1 MCNRIVP
8 AKYWISDT
16 ILTSIFS
23 WMAIYKRLC
32 FPLFSQILS
41 GQQTEKH
48 GLYLWQRKTSWTRWL
63 SSFSRSFF
71 LPPYP
76 TVPSLPLSLLLSL
89 LPSFSISFLI
99 FHFSLF
105 SLSLIFSFSP
115 LSLSVFLYPMF
126 LPILFYQLLI
136 SLFLYLFSFLLII
149 SISILLLRVLV
160 SLLNIHIHTD
170 WHYKIKW
177 TSVRCTLTNRYS
189 TPCGCISTFPVV
201 AGMKI
206 IGRNSICNFNL
217 THIL

>member
-71 LPPYP
+71 LPPP
-76 TVPSLPLSLLLSL
+76 TLPFPPSLCLSFYPSF
-89 LPSFSISFLI
+89 LPSPSL
-99 FHFSLF
+99 SLF
-105 SLSLIFSFSP
+105 STFLSFLSLSPFLFLSPFALCLSLSNVSPHLILSIVNLSF
-115 LSLSVFLYPMF
+115 SLSVFLSSYNLYFHPSASCPCFLTQYP
-126 LPILFYQLLI
+126 
-136 SLFLYLFSFLLII
+136 
-149 SISILLLRVLV
+149 
-160 SLLNIHIHTD
+160 HT
-170 WHYKIKW
+170 H
-177 TSVRCTLTNRYS
+177 RL
-189 TPCGCISTFPVV
+189 
-201 AGMKI
+201 A
-206 IGRNSICNFNL
+206 L
-217 THIL
+217 